1 VPDVP
6 DIDHYSPVPLYVQLA
21 NLLRDRIATGAIEA
35 GRPLPSQR
43 TLIEEYGLAR
53 GTVARA
59 FKILSDEGLVV
70 TVPGK
75 GIYVRPRK

>member
-1 VPDVP
+1 MAWNQ
-6 DIDHYSPVPLYVQLA
+6 SNSSSNA
-21 NLLRDRIATGAIEA
+21 AKESAARITTGAIEA

-59 FKILSDEGLVV
+59 FRILSDEGLVV

-75 GIYVRPRK
+75 GIFVKPEK

>member
-1 VPDVP
+1 MPDVP
-6 DIDHYSPVPLYVQLA
+6 EIDHYSPVPLYVQLA

-59 FKILSDEGLVV
+59 FRILSDEGLVV

-75 GIYVRPRK
+75 GIFVKPEK